1 MDRLADVGRIENINF
16 SPDYWSGSGV
26 SNAPIKGS
34 TFENYIYNNA
44 TEILMKRN
52 DWSYTCYVNISGYN
66 TGYKS
71 AQSVEESKSAPNG
84 NHYKFNIKNCKNGIV
99 FDATNYVG
107 ILFNDMNIYNC
118 ENGIVLKENTGD
130 VVQFSKTKISAIKHS
145 VYSDKTSTTKILMY
159 NNTINHGLVKV
170 DGGTF
175 VSVGSEFNNKT
186 PQIAVGI
193 LGRISLSGN
202 TFKNAKTIINN
213 SIYRSDDFNASVD
226 VTPVSEFPDDK
237 VAFQSHMP
245 SNFTLYDVTRAPYNA
260 ENSKNHGGG
269 SDCTKAIQK
278 ALNDASSNG
287 GGIIFLPSGHYRM
300 DGTIVIPSN
309 VELRGATDLST
320 VPHGSGAILESY
332 ANKGKNDGT
341 PFIRISANSGIRGV
355 IVNYP
360 EQKYSLTNGEYYPT
374 DYPYTIQGMGENI
387 YVINVGMRAATGG
400 LDLSTYRCDNYY
412 VDFLAGHVG
421 KECVKVGANSK
432 NGIINNLM
440 FNTIVYGCGTES
452 KFGGFPNSP
461 SGDNGPVYTQQL
473 RDLEF
478 LILGD
483 CENETLYNCFPY
495 GAYIGTKIISQ
506 GNGGPQNLISLGL
519 GIDGSRK
526 SIYFGRGL
534 TGKMDFINNQ
544 IVSLNNDQ
552 PITRYIEAESNS
564 SFNANMF
571 NMDLWGYPEKAVL
584 MGDNCGKLNI
594 YNETMYGMLFKCNG
608 NRWKQSGSW
617 FN

>member
-1 MDRLADVGRIENINF
+1 
-16 SPDYWSGSGV
+16 
-26 SNAPIKGS
+26 
-34 TFENYIYNNA
+34 
-44 TEILMKRN
+44 
-52 DWSYTCYVNISGYN
+52 
-66 TGYKS
+66 
-71 AQSVEESKSAPNG
+71 
-84 NHYKFNIKNCKNGIV
+84 
-99 FDATNYVG
+99 
-107 ILFNDMNIYNC
+107 
-118 ENGIVLKENTGD
+118 
-130 VVQFSKTKISAIKHS
+130 
-145 VYSDKTSTTKILMY
+145 MY

-186 PQIAVGI
+186 PQIAVGS

-360 EQKYSLTNGEYYPT
+360 EQKYSLTNWEYYPT

-400 LDLSTYRCDNYY
+400 LDLSTYRCDNHY